1 MNHLNG
7 TNNRI
12 NIARGGSKI
21 AKSASIRI
29 TNSPHPSSKQA
40 SAMMQTTSAPH
51 KNSPIKQNS
60 RQFATNLTNID
71 QKHEEEANSANNPSL
86 QASIAEKKT
95 RLMEENS
102 KEYNKYFLTSLYL
115 QLNREYIQGHNDYWR
130 EEGEEAGEMDK
141 VFREKLLEQHA
152 ELLADKINIIRK

>member
-1 MNHLNG
+1 M
-7 TNNRI
+7 NRI

-21 AKSASIRI
+21 AKSASIQT
-29 TNSPHPSSKQA
+29 TNSPPPRSKQA

-51 KNSPIKQNS
+51 KNSLIKQNS

-71 QKHEEEANSANNPSL
+71 QKHEEEANSSL
-86 QASIAEKKT
+86 QTSIAEKKT

-102 KEYNKYFLTSLYL
+102 KEYNKYCLKNFYL
-115 QLNREYIQGHNDYWR
+115 QLNREYIEGHNDYWR

-141 VFREKLLEQHA
+141 IFREKLLEQHA
-152 ELLADKINIIRK
+152 ELLADKINILRK